1 MNKKVMYIIVICLF
15 MLLVLGANILLK
27 KNVKQYDELGGFV
40 QKIASSNFDSEVLKS
55 DKKVLIDFY
64 ATWCGPCQVLSP
76 IIEEVAS
83 ETSDIKFVKIDI
95 DENEELAEEY
105 GVVYIPTLVVI
116 ENGKETKRSVGA
128 ISKDE
133 LLELIK

>member
-95 DENEELAEEY
+95 DENEELAE
-105 GVVYIPTLVVI
+105 
-116 ENGKETKRSVGA
+116 
-128 ISKDE
+128 
-133 LLELIK
+133 

>member
-1 MNKKVMYIIVICLF
+1 

-133 LLELIK
+133 LLKLIK